1 MWQLSALVL
10 SWLVFQLEGNH
21 WLFLFVSK
29 KNSTVTLELEPNSAL
44 GQIFVTNILLY
55 SPVHKCWP
63 KTSLSGN
70 QGKHQ
75 NRPILATKEPLTA
88 FHGSISKK
96 TQKMYF
102 LPVLSHIDALHINLS
117 YRPKDQSHSFSQK
130 IMRIDSFEKPSYF
143 ESVILDFFFK
153 KFFFAESHDK

>member
-88 FHGSISKK
+88 FHGSKQKK
-96 TQKMYF
+96 HKKCIFCQFWVTLMPFTSIYPTDPRTNPTHFHKK
-102 LPVLSHIDALHINLS
+102 LWELIVLKNL
-117 YRPKDQSHSFSQK
+117 
-130 IMRIDSFEKPSYF
+130 
-143 ESVILDFFFK
+143 VILSRSFWIFFSK
-153 KFFFAESHDK
+153 IFFCWIPW